1 MRAIGAVRLLSSS
14 PTMRRQVPDLP
25 PPRFGDRSLFP
36 DLTARA
42 YLNHSAIS
50 PPSSIIRR
58 TLLDCANTYARIGV
72 DAFMVFSEQRERMRL
87 AISTLIGASSP
98 AEIAL
103 TSGTSAGVMSIALCF
118 PWKEGDKLVL
128 FDGEFP
134 ANVTPWQRAAK
145 LYNLRPQMLS
155 VSDFLPAHATGLERL
170 ENTLKAG
177 DVRLVAVSAVQFQN
191 GLRMPLR
198 AIGELCHRYGAELF
212 VDAIQG
218 CGSTPIHV
226 DSENIDYL
234 ACGGHKHLMAVEGAG
249 FLYIHQRRVAALRP
263 HVAGWLSLENP
274 IDFLLLGAGHMSYD
288 RPVRK
293 RADFIEA
300 GGYNALGHAALGAGI
315 DVILGLGVAAIHE
328 HSNRYN
334 DLLEAGLLSRGFTS
348 LRSPEIAG
356 RSAILSVLAPP
367 GKNPVALHQQLGE
380 RGIAIS
386 LPDGK
391 LRFAPHWPNDPAE
404 INLVLQA
411 VDFVLP
417 SC

>member
-1 MRAIGAVRLLSSS
+1 MRPQA
-14 PTMRRQVPDLP
+14 PDLP
-25 PPRFGDRSLFP
+25 PPQLGDRSLFP
-36 DLTARA
+36 DLEARA

-50 PPSSIIRR
+50 PPSSILRR
-58 TLLDCANTYARIGV
+58 TLMDCADTYARIGV
-72 DAFMVFSEQRERMRL
+72 GGFMVFSEQRERMRL
-87 AISTLIGASSP
+87 AITTLIGASSP

-118 PWKEGDKLVL
+118 PWKSGDKLVL

-134 ANVTPWQRAAK
+134 ANVTPWLRAAE
-145 LYNLRPQMLS
+145 LYDLRPQMLS

-177 DVRLVAVSAVQFQN
+177 GVRLVAVSAVQFQN
-191 GLRMPLR
+191 GLRMPLQ
-198 AIGELCHRYGAELF
+198 AISELCRRYDAELF

-218 CGSTPIHV
+218 CGSTPIDV
-226 DSENIDYL
+226 EAEGIDYL

-249 FLYIHQRRVAALRP
+249 FLYIRQRRVAALRP
-263 HVAGWLSLENP
+263 RVAGWLSLENP

-315 DVILGLGVAAIHE
+315 DVILGLGVAAIHG
-328 HSNRYN
+328 HANRYN
-334 DLLEAGLLSRGFTS
+334 DLLETGLLARGFSS

-356 RSAILSVLAPP
+356 RSAILSVLAPA
-367 GKNPVALHQQLGE
+367 GKDPVALHRDLGE

-391 LRFAPHWPNDPAE
+391 LRFAPHWPNNTAE
-404 INLVLQA
+404 IDLVLEA
-411 VDFVLP
+411 VDLALP
-417 SC
+417 AC